1 MLNATS
7 IQTVNGARTSPHLV
21 RPLYGSYCFANIPA
35 SIIYLLTGEGQC
47 ALPIDV
53 FQGLPARFDRVVLF
67 FIDAFGWRF
76 FERYADKYTSLKTFA
91 QHGIVSKLTSQF
103 PSTTA
108 AHVTCIH
115 TGLNVGQSGV
125 YEWNYYEPLVDEI
138 ITPLMFSYAGDKARD
153 TLKHTNIPPEA
164 FFPQPTFYQQLQ
176 ARGIASSIFQ
186 SAAFTPSTPSNVYYQ
201 GATVFPYKNLDEG
214 FTLLG
219 HALEMGVDK
228 SEGVGRPDKGNGRDK
243 SNGLDKGN
251 GRDKS
256 RPYYCFFY
264 YNLIDTACHLYGPD
278 SREFEQAVDFFFT
291 TLDRHLSTLLRARQG
306 SSTLFMMTADHGQI
320 AVNASKTCYLNLHIP
335 GIASYLQ
342 TNRRGQLLV
351 PAGSARDMFLHVKPE
366 RLDEAIALLQRN
378 LRGIASVHRVQEYI
392 DQGYFGTTSPSQAF
406 MTRVGNVLILPE
418 PSQTVWWHEHGKFAM
433 NFSGHHGGLTPAE
446 MEIPLFVLPC

>member
-1 MLNATS
+1 MLNAAS

-21 RPLYGSYCFANIPA
+21 RPLYGSYCFANLPA
-35 SIIYLLTGEGQC
+35 SIAYFLTGEGQC
-47 ALPIDV
+47 ALPTDV
-53 FQGLPARFDRVVLF
+53 FEGLPTRFNRVVLF

-76 FERYADKYTSLKTFA
+76 FERYADRYASLKTFA
-91 QHGIVSKLTSQF
+91 QHGIISKLTSQF

-125 YEWNYYEPLVDEI
+125 YEWYYYEPLVDEI

-153 TLKHTNIPPEA
+153 TLKRASIPPEA
-164 FFPQPTFYQQLQ
+164 YFPQPTFYQQLQ
-176 ARGIASSIFQ
+176 ARGIASYIFQ

-214 FTLLG
+214 LTRL
-219 HALEMGVDK
+219 ARSLEMDGQENVN
-228 SEGVGRPDKGNGRDK
+228 VAGRGNWQERK
-243 SNGLDKGN
+243 NAPV
-251 GRDKS
+251 RHKS
-256 RPYYCFFY
+256 RPFYCFFY
-264 YNLIDTACHLYGPD
+264 YNLIDTACHFYGPD

-291 TLDRHLSTLLRARQG
+291 TLDRHLSTLLRG
-306 SSTLFMMTADHGQI
+306 KKGNTLFMMTADHGQI
-320 AVNASKTCYLNLHIP
+320 AVNASQTYYLNLQIP
-335 GIASYLQ
+335 GIASYLS

-378 LRGIASVHRVQEYI
+378 LNGIARVYRVQEYI

-418 PSQTVWWHEHGKFAM
+418 PSQTVWWYEHGKFAM

>member
-1 MLNATS
+1 MLNSAS
-7 IQTVNGARTSPHLV
+7 IVAVNDAKFSGNFIK
-21 RPLYGSYCFANIPA
+21 PLYDSYCFANLPA
-35 SIIYLLTGEGQC
+35 STAYLLTGQGQC
-47 ALPIDV
+47 ALPGDV
-53 FQGLPARFDRVVLF
+53 FEGLPTRFDRVVLF

-125 YEWNYYEPLVDEI
+125 YEWYYYEPLVDEI

-153 TLKHTNIPPEA
+153 TLKRASIPPQA
-164 FFPQPTFYQQLQ
+164 FFPKPTFYQQLQ
-176 ARGIASSIFQ
+176 ARGIASYIFQ

-201 GATVFPYKNLDEG
+201 GATVFPYKNLDDG
-214 FTLLG
+214 LTRL
-219 HALEMGVDK
+219 ARTLEMDGQENVNVK
-228 SEGVGRPDKGNGRDK
+228 GRDNRQERK
-243 SNGLDKGN
+243 NAP
-251 GRDKS
+251 GRHKS

-278 SREFEQAVDFFFT
+278 SREFDQAVDFFFT
-291 TLDRHLSTLLRARQG
+291 TLDRHLSTLLRG
-306 SSTLFMMTADHGQI
+306 KKGNTLFMMTADHGQI
-320 AVNASKTCYLNLHIP
+320 AVNASQTYYLNQQIP

-342 TNRRGQLLV
+342 TNQRGQLLV

-378 LRGIASVHRVQEYI
+378 LNGIATVYRVQEYI

-406 MTRVGNVLILPE
+406 MTRVGNALILPE

-433 NFSGHHGGLTPAE
+433 NFAGHHGGLTPAE

>member
-1 MLNATS
+1 MFNAVS
-7 IQTVNGARTSPHLV
+7 IKAVHGARLSPHLA
-21 RPLYGSYCFANIPA
+21 RPLYDSYCFANLPA
-35 SIIYLLTGEGQC
+35 SIAYLLTGEGQH
-47 ALPIDV
+47 ALPADV
-53 FQGLPARFDRVVLF
+53 FAGLPTRFDRIVLF

-76 FERYADKYTSLKTFA
+76 FERYASKYHSLKTFA
-91 QHGIVSKLTSQF
+91 QQGIVSKLTSQF

-138 ITPLMFSYAGDKARD
+138 ITPLMFSYSGDKERD
-153 TLKHTNIPPEA
+153 TLKRAGIPPQA
-164 FFPQPTFYQQLQ
+164 FFPAPTFYQQLQ
-176 ARGIASSIFQ
+176 AHGISSYIFQ

-219 HALEMGVDK
+219 RALEMD
-228 SEGVGRPDKGNGRDK
+228 GRATGG
-243 SNGLDKGN
+243 

-291 TLDRHLSTLLRARQG
+291 ALDKHLSMLLRSRQG
-306 SSTLFMMTADHGQI
+306 NTLFMVTADHGQI
-320 AVNASKTCYLNLHIP
+320 AVHASRTCYLNRHIP
-335 GIASYLQ
+335 GISAYLQ
-342 TNRRGQLLV
+342 ANRRGRLLV
-351 PAGSARDMFLHVKPE
+351 PAGSARDMFLHVRPE
-366 RLDEAIALLQRN
+366 RLDEAIALLQRS
-378 LRGIASVHRVQEYI
+378 LDGIARVYRVQEYI
-392 DQGYFGTTSPSQAF
+392 DQGYFGTTSPSREF
-406 MTRVGNVLILPE
+406 MARAGNVLILPE
-418 PSQTVWWHEHGKFAM
+418 PSQTVWWHEYSRFAM
-433 NFSGHHGGLTPAE
+433 NFAGHHGGLTPAE